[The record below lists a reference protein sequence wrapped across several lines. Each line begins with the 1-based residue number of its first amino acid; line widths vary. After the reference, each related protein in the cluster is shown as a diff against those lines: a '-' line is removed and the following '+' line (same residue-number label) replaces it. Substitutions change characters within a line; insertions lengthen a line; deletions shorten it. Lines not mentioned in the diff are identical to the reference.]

1 MEYADRT
8 GVARS
13 EAPRIG
19 AFVRRLD
26 WVLLSAVA
34 ALVLLGL
41 WAIAGITRDDVEGNP
56 NYYVTRQA
64 VFAAAGALG
73 LVLALLVDPDV
84 YRRYRRAV
92 YGVMVGLL
100 VVVFFAGEVVRG
112 STRWIDFGFFRFQP
126 SEFGKVLLVL
136 SLAGFLSAR
145 SKRLGEL
152 RTVLAA
158 VGLALVPA
166 LLVFVQP
173 DIGTSLVY
181 GAALAAVLFVAGTR
195 WLHLGALAAA
205 GVIATVAVLW
215 ALPAAGVQVLKPYQ
229 IERLTG
235 FTNRDYDPGGVTYNA
250 TQSITAVGA
259 GGLSG
264 RGVEGATQTNL
275 DYLPEHATDFVF
287 ASFAEQR
294 GFVGASIL
302 LLLYL
307 FVVWRGLRIV
317 TIARD
322 AFTAMVA
329 GGIVLA
335 FLFQIFVNV
344 GMTMGIAPVTG
355 IPLPFLSLGGSSMV
369 SNLIALGVLQA
380 IHARAQ
386 ADARRDRRR

>member
-64 VFAAAGALG
+64 VFAAVGALG

-112 STRWIDFGFFRFQP
+112 STRWIDFAFFRFQP

-166 LLVFVQP
+166 VLVFVQP

-205 GVIATVAVLW
+205 GVIASVAVLW
-215 ALPAAGVQVLKPYQ
+215 ALPAAGVQELKSYQ
-229 IERLTG
+229 IERLSG
-235 FTNRDYDPGGVTYNA
+235 FTNRDYDLGGVT
-250 TQSITAVGA
+250 
-259 GGLSG
+259 
-264 RGVEGATQTNL
+264 
-275 DYLPEHATDFVF
+275 
-287 ASFAEQR
+287 
-294 GFVGASIL
+294 
-302 LLLYL
+302 
-307 FVVWRGLRIV
+307 
-317 TIARD
+317 
-322 AFTAMVA
+322 
-329 GGIVLA
+329 
-335 FLFQIFVNV
+335 
-344 GMTMGIAPVTG
+344 
-355 IPLPFLSLGGSSMV
+355 
-369 SNLIALGVLQA
+369 
-380 IHARAQ
+380 
-386 ADARRDRRR
+386 